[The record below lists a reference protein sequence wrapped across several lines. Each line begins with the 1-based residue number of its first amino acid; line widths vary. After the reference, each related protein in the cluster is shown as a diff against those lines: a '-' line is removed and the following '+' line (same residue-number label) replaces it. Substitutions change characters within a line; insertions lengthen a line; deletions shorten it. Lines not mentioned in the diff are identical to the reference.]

1 MNVRIFHLLAA
12 RHIGRSLKGLIHP
25 QHLLPLRQ
33 GEEESIVTGSPQEE
47 EPDRPHQ
54 TVVTLHRQ
62 PSCVVPPKELTFKV
76 AQSFFF
82 SWLKVI
88 VVGDPGVGK
97 TSFIHRFTSNVFCD
111 DYRGTV
117 GVDFSTALL
126 DLPAGSPRV
135 RLQLWDIAGQERF
148 TWMTRVYYR
157 EVIHLISIFITMLSC
172 N

>member
-1 MNVRIFHLLAA
+1 MT
-12 RHIGRSLKGLIHP
+12 GLP
-25 QHLLPLRQ
+25 
-33 GEEESIVTGSPQEE
+33 PQEE

-76 AQSFFF
+76 TQSLFSY

-97 TSFIHRFTSNVFCD
+97 TSFIHRFTSNVFRH

-126 DLPAGSPRV
+126 DLPAGRPRV

-157 EVIHLISIFITMLSC
+157 EVIRLISIFTQSTPQTNQVTIMTPTSQDVLFMILRAAAASS
-172 N
+172 

>member
-1 MNVRIFHLLAA
+1 MTQ
-12 RHIGRSLKGLIHP
+12 SLF
-25 QHLLPLRQ
+25 
-33 GEEESIVTGSPQEE
+33 SY
-47 EPDRPHQ
+47 
-54 TVVTLHRQ
+54 
-62 PSCVVPPKELTFKV
+62 
-76 AQSFFF
+76 

-97 TSFIHRFTSNVFCD
+97 TSFIHRFTSNVFRH

-126 DLPAGSPRV
+126 DLPAGRPRV

-157 EVIHLISIFITMLSC
+157 EVLRLISIFTPQQCQNVHSRSLEQYQC
-172 N
+172 E